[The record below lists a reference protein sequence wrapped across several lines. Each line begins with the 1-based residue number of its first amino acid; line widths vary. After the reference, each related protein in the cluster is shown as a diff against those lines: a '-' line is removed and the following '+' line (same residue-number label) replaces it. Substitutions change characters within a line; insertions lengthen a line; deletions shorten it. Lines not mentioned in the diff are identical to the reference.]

1 MKKWYCLNCKKFVN
15 TYIDIF
21 KGFTLSC
28 NECGSSRLMKL
39 EDIEGEKFKKL
50 VKNFKKK
57 TGDVE

>member
-1 MKKWYCLNCKKFVN
+1 
-15 TYIDIF
+15 
-21 KGFTLSC
+21 
-28 NECGSSRLMKL
+28 MKL